1 MNTAEVNE
9 QFNSRRGGV
18 GHSFDEMMLIRVTA
32 FDAIRRVLQGA
43 GSPWRH
49 HRLGKR

>member
-9 QFNSRRGGV
+9 QFNSWCGGAR
-18 GHSFDEMMLIRVTA
+18 HSFDEMMLMCVTA
-32 FDAIRRVLQGA
+32 FDAIRRVFQGA

-49 HRLGKR
+49 RRLGKR